1 MSSPENKPIK
11 NIEIKKISIDQKIE
25 KSCKKIRIQKNIFW
39 IIIICVLLFFTA
51 LFVFLYILFSILS
64 G

>member
-25 KSCKKIRIQKNIFW
+25 KICKKIRIQKNIFW